1 MFHKS
6 GDKVIHKWINA
17 RVVSGS
23 SKNQFGITESITD
36 GQGHIISCEVIDK
49 NSRASFG
56 SELFCKEI
64 YSISGVTVNRSVG
77 DHDSVCFRRVGRPG
91 VIKSDI
97 MAKVFGK
104 DRAVKR
110 TDLLDI
116 KGCSNFEKCLY
127 LFSVFSYDTN
137 EIASCFVIPRFF
149 CIESTEFAETVSRK
163 ENFFCA
169 VISYHNFRPVYH
181 RGKNKSQL
189 MISKR
194 KCAAVFYF
202 DPAISEIQLKEIL
215 DHVECFHIGN
225 NRSVWINFEEVC
237 NVCGMVRF
245 HMLYDQIIWCTSIEN
260 LLDIVQPFMSKVG
273 IYGIHNCNLVIQD
286 YVGVVGHAIRNFVLS
301 FKKVNLVVI
310 YTCVSDCICNLHFI
324 PSSLL

>member
-1 MFHKS
+1 M
-6 GDKVIHKWINA
+6 
-17 RVVSGS
+17 
-23 SKNQFGITESITD
+23 
-36 GQGHIISCEVIDK
+36 
-49 NSRASFG
+49 
-56 SELFCKEI
+56 
-64 YSISGVTVNRSVG
+64 
-77 DHDSVCFRRVGRPG
+77 
-91 VIKSDI
+91 
-97 MAKVFGK
+97 
-104 DRAVKR
+104 KR

-127 LFSVFSYDTN
+127 LFSVFSYDTD

-202 DPAISEIQLKEIL
+202 DPAISEIQIKEIL
-215 DHVECFHIGN
+215 DHVECFFVGN
-225 NRSVWINFEEVC
+225 NCSVRINFEEIC
-237 NVCGMVRF
+237 NVCCMVRF
-245 HMLYDQIIWCTSIEN
+245 HMLYNKIIGHFPVKN
-260 LLDIVQPFMSKVG
+260 LFYIVQPFFRKKSIHCV
-273 IYGIHNCNLVIQD
+273 HNCDFIIQD
-286 YVGVVGHAIRNFVLS
+286 HIGVVGHAIRNFVLS

>member
-1 MFHKS
+1 M
-6 GDKVIHKWINA
+6 
-17 RVVSGS
+17 
-23 SKNQFGITESITD
+23 
-36 GQGHIISCEVIDK
+36 
-49 NSRASFG
+49 
-56 SELFCKEI
+56 
-64 YSISGVTVNRSVG
+64 
-77 DHDSVCFRRVGRPG
+77 
-91 VIKSDI
+91 
-97 MAKVFGK
+97 
-104 DRAVKR
+104 KR

-116 KGCSNFEKCLY
+116 KGCGNFEKCLY
-127 LFSVFSYDTN
+127 LFSVFSYDTD